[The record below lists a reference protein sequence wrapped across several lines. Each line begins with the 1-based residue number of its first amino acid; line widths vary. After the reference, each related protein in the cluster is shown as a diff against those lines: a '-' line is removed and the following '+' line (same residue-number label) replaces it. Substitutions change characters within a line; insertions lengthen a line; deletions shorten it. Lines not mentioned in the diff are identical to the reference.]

1 MRQLL
6 ADRLQTARS
15 EAPTAQLRLR
25 PLTEQILAELPGP
38 RHVWIAAWALV
49 PWANAG
55 LNLILGTEGTS
66 AVWEQSDLLVIL
78 NYAALSFAVVMT
90 LWGTKRIARRVE
102 TLRATTSTVLEG
114 EARDS
119 FREMKG
125 AIAPL
130 ALSLVAACAFGAS
143 AFVRDGWSSA
153 LLRGA
158 TWLVLGIALWTFV
171 WTYAS
176 LQLGLNRLGHGH
188 LRRDA
193 ALVDRSL
200 GLRPLGALAF
210 MGLWMLLAWLVP
222 VVLTGLPD
230 VLGVVVG
237 ALVLCT
243 ALGTFFISLWGLHRQ
258 MIAVKET
265 EVAAARELYAQ
276 AYEPVRTQGTLES
289 LERQH
294 SRLSAADAL
303 EQRARAIHEWPID
316 EGTWAW
322 VITLSTSV
330 VAITVGRLVV
340 NTLGL

>member
-6 ADRLQTARS
+6 ADRLQAARS
-15 EAPTAQLRLR
+15 EAPSAQLRLR
-25 PLTEQILAELPGP
+25 PLTERILVALPGR
-38 RHVWIAAWALV
+38 RHLWIAVWALV

-55 LNLILGTEGTS
+55 LNLILGTDGTS

-78 NYAALSFAVVMT
+78 NYGALSFAVVMT
-90 LWGTKRIARRVE
+90 LWGTRRIARRVE
-102 TLRATTSTVLEG
+102 TLRASTSTVLEG
-114 EARDS
+114 GARDS
-119 FREMKG
+119 FREMKSAVG
-125 AIAPL
+125 PL
-130 ALSLVAACAFGAS
+130 ALALVTACAFGAS

-158 TWLVLGIALWTFV
+158 TWLVLGVALWTFV

-176 LQLGLNRLGHGH
+176 LQLGLNRLGEGH

-200 GLRPLGALAF
+200 GLRPLGAVAF
-210 MGLWMLLAWLVP
+210 MGLWMLLVWLVP

-230 VLGVVVG
+230 VVGVVVG
-237 ALVLCT
+237 ALVLCA
-243 ALGTFFISLWGLHRQ
+243 ALGTFFISLWRLHRQ
-258 MIAVKET
+258 MVAVKEA
-265 EVAAARELYAQ
+265 EVAAARGLYAQ
-276 AYEPVRTQGTLES
+276 AYEPVRTEGTLEA
-289 LERQH
+289 LERQR
-294 SRLSAADAL
+294 SLLSAADAL
-303 EQRARAIHEWPID
+303 EQRARSIHEWPID

-322 VITLSTSV
+322 VITLATSV